1 MTKLYKADY
10 DCFRDALKKIEII
23 AESIPQLTFQLYSL
37 FILNKNIIQLITTNM
52 SLFQSIFTSIL
63 SLAFNINTLIKN
75 DYPLPKS
82 DGRLITFL
90 FYFLKIYFIALIITS
105 GIIFNAEFLVIN
117 MKFALFFFFFKFIL
131 FLGINFYEFYELK
144 KSKEFKIK
152 IFKNNWMI
160 NIMTF
165 ILYLGY
171 LNIGIYK
178 NVLSVSNKWN
188 YVRLKIFY
196 LIYYLIFSI
205 QTFSFLIIHVFF
217 YNNSFEWFLL
227 YFFICYNVLFI
238 FYLYLWVVNN
248 LRQIIINISVS

>member
-1 MTKLYKADY
+1 
-10 DCFRDALKKIEII
+10 
-23 AESIPQLTFQLYSL
+23 
-37 FILNKNIIQLITTNM
+37 
-52 SLFQSIFTSIL
+52 
-63 SLAFNINTLIKN
+63 
-75 DYPLPKS
+75 
-82 DGRLITFL
+82 
-90 FYFLKIYFIALIITS
+90 
-105 GIIFNAEFLVIN
+105 
-117 MKFALFFFFFKFIL
+117 
-131 FLGINFYEFYELK
+131 
-144 KSKEFKIK
+144 
-152 IFKNNWMI
+152 MI

-178 NVLSVSNKWN
+178 NILSVSNKWH
-188 YVRLKIFY
+188 YERLKIFY
-196 LIYYLIFSI
+196 LIDYLIYSN